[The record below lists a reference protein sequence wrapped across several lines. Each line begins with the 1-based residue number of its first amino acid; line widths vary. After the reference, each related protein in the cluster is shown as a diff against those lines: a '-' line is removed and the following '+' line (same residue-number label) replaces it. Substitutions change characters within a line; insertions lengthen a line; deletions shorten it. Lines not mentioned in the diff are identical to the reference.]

1 MKKPFITYL
10 GVMIH
15 PSNLNM
21 TPDFKLSHFLKMY
34 LLNQNCYD
42 KHKSQIRQEVKFQ
55 HTQIT
60 LFVETF
66 VIVVLTQ
73 VYIFQVCTQHLALCI
88 SLQSDTRQYRK
99 IPTTLK
105 RSALLLLWLFQLVFY
120 CMHLSSG
127 VFEDLMF
134 KISEGYKQN

>member
-21 TPDFKLSHFLKMY
+21 TPDFKLSHILKKY

-88 SLQSDTRQYRK
+88 SLQILDSIEKYQYVKKVR
-99 IPTTLK
+99 IIIVMVVPV
-105 RSALLLLWLFQLVFY
+105 RVLLYASMYMGQPIQDFFQTFSIKVA
-120 CMHLSSG
+120 
-127 VFEDLMF
+127 
-134 KISEGYKQN
+134 